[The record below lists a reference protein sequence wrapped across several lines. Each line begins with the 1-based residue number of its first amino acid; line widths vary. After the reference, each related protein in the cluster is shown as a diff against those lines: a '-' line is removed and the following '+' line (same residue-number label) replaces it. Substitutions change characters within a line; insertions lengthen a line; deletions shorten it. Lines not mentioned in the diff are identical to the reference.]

1 MPTQLKWNCQQINK
15 LIDKRGKFNEVQIV
29 FVCVFVCLLKNFPFA
44 QCIRMENF
52 QTNGNNAM
60 ISSAATS

>member
-1 MPTQLKWNCQQINK
+1 M
-15 LIDKRGKFNEVQIV
+15 NEVQIV
-29 FVCVFVCLLKNFPFA
+29 FVCVCACVFVCLLKNFPYT

>member
-1 MPTQLKWNCQQINK
+1 M
-15 LIDKRGKFNEVQIV
+15 NEVQIV
-29 FVCVFVCLLKNFPFA
+29 FVCVFVCLLKNFPFT